1 MIVRKSF
8 IVIGV
13 FAGVVFVV
21 AVLAIDHSFTRTELP
36 YRAYET
42 DGVFVDIQPGK
53 SSRVIASNLAS
64 AGVVRD
70 EWTFRL
76 AVWRS
81 GLARDLQAG
90 EYYFNDA
97 LSSRQVAEKIASGQV
112 YLRPI
117 TFPEGLTVSEMA
129 DIFDAR
135 GFGEREAFIEQTQ
148 RVELISDLDS
158 EAKTLEGYL
167 FPETYLLPRN
177 ATASDL
183 VEAMIAH
190 FRRTFSEALQA
201 ESLHRDFSVREVV
214 TLASLIQKETGS
226 AGEDRIVS
234 AVYNNR
240 LRIGMALQCDPTV
253 IYALQLDGLYDGN
266 LTRDN
271 LQHDSPYNTYR
282 YPGLPPGPIAAP
294 GLGALSAAVDP
305 DDVSYLY
312 FVSRNDG
319 SHEFANTLR
328 EHNRNVQR
336 YQVDYFRARRRSQS
350 TERE

>member
-1 MIVRKSF
+1 MTRGSIPRNLWHLSWPQMAESFFSVADQLADLFWAGRVGYKAIAGLGVSQTYIMILMTARMGLDASMRAMISRAIGAGETSYANHVLAQS
-8 IVIGV
+8 IVLTLVWSLVIGIPGIIFTDFLLGLV
-13 FAGVVFVV
+13 GVSEEVV
-21 AVLAIDHSFTRTELP
+21 D
-36 YRAYET
+36 
-42 DGVFVDIQPGK
+42 
-53 SSRVIASNLAS
+53 
-64 AGVVRD
+64 
-70 EWTFRL
+70 
-76 AVWRS
+76 
-81 GLARDLQAG
+81 
-90 EYYFNDA
+90 
-97 LSSRQVAEKIASGQV
+97 IASGYMKLQFIAMSIMSFQ
-112 YLRPI
+112 R
-117 TFPEGLTVSEMA
+117 LT
-129 DIFDAR
+129 
-135 GFGEREAFIEQTQ
+135 GG
-148 RVELISDLDS
+148 
-158 EAKTLEGYL
+158 
-167 FPETYLLPRN
+167 
-177 ATASDL
+177 
-183 VEAMIAH
+183 
-190 FRRTFSEALQA
+190 ALQA
-201 ESLHRDFSVREVV
+201 AALRHDFSVREVV

-226 AGEDRIVS
+226 AGEHRIVS

-305 DDVSYLY
+305 EDVSYLY

-350 TERE
+350 TERD

>member
-1 MIVRKSF
+1 MRKLF
-8 IVIGV
+8 IGMAVFITVAAV
-13 FAGVVFVV
+13 FA
-21 AVLAIDHSFTRTELP
+21 ALAIDQSFTRTELP
-36 YRAYET
+36 YRAYGI
-42 DGVFVDIQPGK
+42 DGVFVDIQPGESSGTIAK
-53 SSRVIASNLAS
+53 SLAS

-90 EYYFNDA
+90 EYYFNGE
-97 LSSRQVAEKIASGQV
+97 LSSRQVADTIASGQV

-129 DIFDAR
+129 DIFNTR
-135 GFGEREAFIEQTQ
+135 GFGDREAFLEEVQ
-148 RVELISDLDS
+148 RVELISALDS
-158 EAKTLEGYL
+158 DAKTLEGYL
-167 FPETYLLPRN
+167 FPETYLLPRD

-183 VEAMIAH
+183 VEAMVTQ
-190 FRRTFSEALQA
+190 FRQTFSEAVQEEA
-201 ESLHRDFSVREVV
+201 FRHDFSVREVV

-226 AGEDRIVS
+226 AGEHRIVS

-305 DDVSYLY
+305 EDVSYLY

-350 TERE
+350 TERN